1 MKYPESYL
9 QSKDIDWFFQINNS
23 YIHVASAGG
32 SLPAS
37 INNREKLRNIQHQ
50 VFNLPYLYSEDEVAV
65 NMMFIQQFL
74 DLSINY
80 NPEQYFQY
88 LQSFMN
94 FARKGF
100 ISLDRTY
107 VNDPF
112 SNYYHIVCAPKKNRT
127 ELHLDYIPNINPDG
141 FPKEIFDYE
150 VLNNNIIN
158 NNNFN
163 DIQLLNFIK

>member
-9 QSKDIDWFFQINNS
+9 LSKDIDWFFQINNS
-23 YIHVASAGG
+23 YVHVASAGG

-37 INNREKLRNIQHQ
+37 VNNREKLRNIQHQ
-50 VFNLPYLYSEDEVAV
+50 VFNLPYLYSEEEVAV
-65 NMMFIQQFL
+65 NMIFIQRL
-74 DLSINY
+74 LGLNIN
-80 NPEQYFQY
+80 NNQEQYFQY
-88 LQSFMN
+88 LQSFMI

-107 VNDPF
+107 VNDSF
-112 SNYYHIVCAPKKNRT
+112 SNHYHIVCAPRKNKN

-141 FPKEIFDYE
+141 LPKGIFDYE
-150 VLNNNIIN
+150 VFDNNIIN
-158 NNNFN
+158 DNKFN

>member
-9 QSKDIDWFFQINNS
+9 LSKDIDWFFQINNS
-23 YIHVASAGG
+23 YVHVASAGG

-37 INNREKLRNIQHQ
+37 VNNREKLRNIQHQ
-50 VFNLPYLYSEDEVAV
+50 VFNLPYLYSEEEVAV
-65 NMMFIQQFL
+65 NMIFIQQLL
-74 DLSINY
+74 DLDINY
-80 NPEQYFQY
+80 NQEQYFQY
-88 LQSFMN
+88 LQSFMF

-112 SNYYHIVCAPKKNRT
+112 SNHYHIVCAPIKNKNG
-127 ELHLDYIPNINPDG
+127 LHLDYIPTINPDG
-141 FPKEIFDYE
+141 LPEGIFDYDIFD
-150 VLNNNIIN
+150 NNIIN
-158 NNNFN
+158 NTKFN

>member
-1 MKYPESYL
+1 MKYLESYL
-9 QSKDIDWFFQINNS
+9 LSKDIDWFFQINNS
-23 YIHVASAGG
+23 YVHVASAGG

-37 INNREKLRNIQHQ
+37 VNNREKLRNIQHQ
-50 VFNLPYLYSEDEVAV
+50 VFNLPYLYSEEEVAV
-65 NMMFIQQFL
+65 NMIFIQRL
-74 DLSINY
+74 LGLNIN
-80 NPEQYFQY
+80 NNQEQYFQY
-88 LQSFMN
+88 LQSFMI

-112 SNYYHIVCAPKKNRT
+112 SNHYHIVCAPRKNKN

-141 FPKEIFDYE
+141 LPKGIFDYE
-150 VLNNNIIN
+150 VFDNNIIN
-158 NNNFN
+158 DNKFN